1 MLAPCFARHSHVHR
15 SSKPCRASFSPE
27 EVDPVSFLHTC
38 VLLEDPLS
46 PVFCEADLCSS
57 SPALLVPSSSRD
69 PVSLLEAV
77 VRPAH
82 PSFSIYPV
90 AVSPLAWHPF
100 GVLES
105 YCAQAMVNHLRPLAL
120 RTSWIWVHKPPRA
133 GVHPV
138 SNFEL
143 ASNLCSSL
151 DAFPLGGLV
160 LDSRPFRDVLRLVAW
175 CAQTTG
181 YVYELKPPHGFSRSG
196 IGDSFP
202 RTVSML
208 HTFDSLSQ
216 VGSHL
221 LKPGRSS
228 SHWVRLELVS
238 SSQVAEYDSSS

>member
-1 MLAPCFARHSHVHR
+1 MQGAFTSPYDSPSQGGYCLCCARRFLLSCRRQERSMLAPCFARHSHVHR

-46 PVFCEADLCSS
+46 PVFCEADLYSS

-105 YCAQAMVNHLRPLAL
+105 YCAQR
-120 RTSWIWVHKPPRA
+120 W
-133 GVHPV
+133 
-138 SNFEL
+138 
-143 ASNLCSSL
+143 
-151 DAFPLGGLV
+151 
-160 LDSRPFRDVLRLVAW
+160 
-175 CAQTTG
+175 
-181 YVYELKPPHGFSRSG
+181 
-196 IGDSFP
+196 
-202 RTVSML
+202 
-208 HTFDSLSQ
+208 
-216 VGSHL
+216 
-221 LKPGRSS
+221 
-228 SHWVRLELVS
+228 
-238 SSQVAEYDSSS
+238 